1 MGVQSGFEEDG
12 NSHTVNDKN
21 LYLSIYEVILNKTE
35 ICIYHVNNLISK
47 HLTLMPMGTR
57 EIQNHYQEE
66 HSKSITSCSLGI
78 FRKGD
83 TIEDNFIHCEGS
95 LYNVG

>member
-35 ICIYHVNNLISK
+35 DM
-47 HLTLMPMGTR
+47 HLPCKQSNFQTSNPNANGDKRNSEPLSRRTL
-57 EIQNHYQEE
+57 
-66 HSKSITSCSLGI
+66 
-78 FRKGD
+78 
-83 TIEDNFIHCEGS
+83 
-95 LYNVG
+95 

>member
-1 MGVQSGFEEDG
+1 
-12 NSHTVNDKN
+12 
-21 LYLSIYEVILNKTE
+21 
-35 ICIYHVNNLISK
+35 
-47 HLTLMPMGTR
+47 MGTR

-95 LYNVG
+95 LYNVGWENRTMISAIAHATSGLSL

>member
-12 NSHTVNDKN
+12 KSHTVNEKN
-21 LYLSIYEVILNKTE
+21 LYLSIHKVILNKTE
-35 ICIYHVNNLISK
+35 DMHLPCKQSNLQTSNPSANGAK
-47 HLTLMPMGTR
+47 R
-57 EIQNHYQEE
+57 NIQSHYQEE

-83 TIEDNFIHCEGS
+83 TIEDNFIHCDGIP
-95 LYNVG
+95 L